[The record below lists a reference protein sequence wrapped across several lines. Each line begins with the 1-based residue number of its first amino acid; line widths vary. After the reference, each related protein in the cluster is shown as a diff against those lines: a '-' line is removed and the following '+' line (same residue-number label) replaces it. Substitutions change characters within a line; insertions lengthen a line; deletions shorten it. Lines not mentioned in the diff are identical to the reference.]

1 VAFSVKDMF
10 SLKVAVASEREDC
23 FNNALEA
30 LEQLLN
36 ILFVGQ
42 YLQNYFVMPLRILIG
57 VAAKDVLVASR
68 PSLREAKCSGA
79 YLFSF
84 LASMPAPAIPKRF
97 DNS

>member
-30 LEQLLN
+30 LEQ
-36 ILFVGQ
+36 

-57 VAAKDVLVASR
+57 VAAKDVLVASKS
-68 PSLREAKCSGA
+68 SLREAKCSDA
-79 YLFSF
+79 YIFSR
-84 LASMPAPAIPKRF
+84 S
-97 DNS
+97 